1 MIDRGRNLSEERN
14 QLTLVVRTS
23 GAQRLDSFLVN
34 HLAWKSR
41 SRLQGLIREGRVTV
55 NGEKTKASRRV
66 RLDDLVEIH
75 LSNGLGLPDDYSER
89 KLDIIYEDEWLVA
102 VNKPPGMLVHPV
114 GRHVYDTLINYL
126 HHRYHSPASEG
137 EEIVPKLCHRL
148 DRDTSGVVV
157 LAKEGQA
164 KCVPLGSAE
173 EIDKLCLNY
182 GNYLKDDRITDEQY
196 VPLLRSLYDRLMAPI
211 AKVAPKDAKTWIISP
226 ASQINFVNFA
236 TFLTPKERF
245 VCEDYTIKYV
255 ASGRD
260 LVPPKGKKPKT
271 NPQLVVFA
279 NPKYENKPPTLAV
292 VTRDV
297 GETTLNSGER
307 NDLRASILRL
317 KPLSG
322 TQKEAESIAFAGEPA
337 SAAL

>member
-126 HHRYHSPASEG
+126 HHRYHCPAPNG
-137 EEIVPKLCHRL
+137 EEVVPRLCHRL
-148 DRDTSGVVV
+148 DRDTTGVVV
-157 LAKEGQA
+157 VGKKTYVHREVQVQFEKRLVSKTYLALANGQFSADLKEINLPIGEGRCLQ
-164 KCVPLGSAE
+164 SALE
-173 EIDKLCLNY
+173 NEA
-182 GNYLKDDRITDEQY
+182 LKESRTLVTVLKRYDDCT
-196 VPLLRSLYDRLMAPI
+196 LLRCSPCTGRQNQIRVHLAATGHPI
-211 AKVAPKDAKTWIISP
+211 AGDERYGGDSP
-226 ASQINFVNFA
+226 GDLPRRRSWPLRHLLHSESI
-236 TFLTPKERF
+236 RF
-245 VCEDYTIKYV
+245 WH
-255 ASGRD
+255 
-260 LVPPKGKKPKT
+260 P
-271 NPQLVVFA
+271 
-279 NPKYENKPPTLAV
+279 
-292 VTRDV
+292 
-297 GETTLNSGER
+297 
-307 NDLRASILRL
+307 RL
-317 KPLSG
+317 KQNLELKAPLPPDF
-322 TQKEAESIAFAGEPA
+322 QE
-337 SAAL
+337 LL